1 MKFAGLFVVLL
12 LLFIASVPV
21 WNSAVGAAVTTA
33 AQDPS
38 AVEASLGL
46 DRPARRLIQQGLRT
60 EGFDPGA
67 PDGLFGP
74 RTRTAIREW
83 QEARGVPPTGYLD
96 SVDVDLLRAAA
107 SLSGS
112 SSPMP
117 ATATDTNV
125 SPLITERPASLA
137 EIPVPAPATTPVGH
151 PPATSTRGNPQLPPA
166 ILVDRH
172 LVRVERLLAA
182 DDYEAAH
189 DEMLEIIALQKLH
202 ALVLPD
208 DFQFEYA
215 RVAFRT
221 GLTEV
226 AIASLNEYLVAA
238 GRGGA
243 FYREALNLLDSA
255 EETLRRVAAER
266 RRIDAERRRIDAE
279 RRRVAPL
286 QRAHN
291 AMVQRQ
297 LEAAAVSIPR
307 DTLKSGGV
315 GPELVMMAP
324 ARFQYFAY
332 DISDADHLHW
342 VDIARPFAISKY
354 EVTRAA
360 FGRFVSRT
368 RYQTDADRDPGYGC
382 DGGYG
387 YRQDT
392 SLRWNRPGFAQTD
405 NHPVTCVSIW
415 DAMAYTEWLSRET
428 DHSYRL
434 PSATDWQYALRAGS
448 TDSMLPPKTAQ
459 GVTPD
464 PPLGYYSVD
473 VTGMSTCRYGNVGG
487 CSDGERHTVAVGQ
500 SLPNDVGL
508 YDMYGNVAELVL
520 ACAHVIYKS
529 GTFEMTGPSLH
540 GSLEYPTSCGDDG
553 HVIALGNHW
562 GALRPFAPLQSLGQ
576 AAPQ

>member
-60 EGFDPGA
+60 EGFGPGA

-125 SPLITERPASLA
+125 SPMITERPASLA
-137 EIPVPAPATTPVGH
+137 EIPVAAPATTPVGH
-151 PPATSTRGNPQLPPA
+151 PAATSTRGNPQLPPA

-172 LVRVERLLAA
+172 LVRVERLLAD
-182 DDYEAAH
+182 DDYDAAH

-243 FYREALNLLDSA
+243 FYREALNLLDSP

-332 DISDADHLHW
+332 DISAADHLHW

-368 RYQTDADRDPGYGC
+368 RYQTDADRDPPSEEPEVPALSPAEVEEALGLDRRTRGVLQEVLVAEGYDVG
-382 DGGYG
+382 
-387 YRQDT
+387 
-392 SLRWNRPGFAQTD
+392 
-405 NHPVTCVSIW
+405 
-415 DAMAYTEWLSRET
+415 ET
-428 DHSYRL
+428 DGLFGPR
-434 PSATDWQYALRAGS
+434 TRA
-448 TDSMLPPKTAQ
+448 
-459 GVTPD
+459 
-464 PPLGYYSVD
+464 
-473 VTGMSTCRYGNVGG
+473 
-487 CSDGERHTVAVGQ
+487 
-500 SLPNDVGL
+500 
-508 YDMYGNVAELVL
+508 
-520 ACAHVIYKS
+520 VI
-529 GTFEMTGPSLH
+529 E
-540 GSLEYPTSCGDDG
+540 E
-553 HVIALGNHW
+553 W
-562 GALRPFAPLQSLGQ
+562 Q
-576 AAPQ
+576 AARGDVPTGYLTGEGVEALKAVLVETLVAAGADPEVRDEYGKHAPSP